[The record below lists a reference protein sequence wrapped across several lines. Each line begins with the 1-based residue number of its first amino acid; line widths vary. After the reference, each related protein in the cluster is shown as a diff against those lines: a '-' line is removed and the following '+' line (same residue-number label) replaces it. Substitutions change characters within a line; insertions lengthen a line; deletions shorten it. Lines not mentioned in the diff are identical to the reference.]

1 MTNTNNLNFEHSEI
15 TSLNQLGQIGSIVR
29 SEELGL
35 GDKFHQNYTLVVS
48 KDKDHQV
55 QVDKDNVNSKVDGLY
70 LLVDDRIRTKQSPI
84 TTEVYREHV
93 RTIRRYA
100 VSNHSIQPK
109 ILYASSD
116 IILNALKNNPSN
128 GNNEHRNN
136 TEIAIDELLLKA
148 HELNASDIHIVCSD
162 TVGET
167 RIKFR
172 LDGEL
177 LMYGH
182 ERNQDNIHDLASVLY
197 SSLAGEDGAIKG
209 LSFDD
214 QAKQD
219 GVIYRTVGSLRLG
232 ARIASH
238 PTEKKKKNFLMVLR
252 MLGDQYETAT
262 KIPFSHLGFE
272 FNQASKINQCL
283 HGKGIVLI
291 IGETNSGKSVT
302 MANMMMEID
311 EESKHTRNIISL
323 ENPIE
328 RQINGVNQVNL
339 IDSGA
344 SSNSS
349 LNDAFHAAME
359 FIVRADPDDIGV
371 GEIRDEITC
380 SSSQQLALTGHN
392 VMATMHCDSPFDV
405 MERMVGLG
413 APEQQ
418 LKSGGTMKAV
428 ISQKLFKKLCPHCSK
443 TVFELDSIS
452 ALQQTAIKQLSE
464 MGLSHKL
471 DLVKFRHEEGCKK
484 CDYRGIRGR
493 RLVAEIV
500 EYTIPIL
507 QALASDKKGEA
518 KRLWLDDSGFS
529 RKDVAL
535 FCVFQGL
542 IDPTNVIEQLSDLNE
557 TFKLREQFCIQHPTE
572 IYG

>member
-1 MTNTNNLNFEHSEI
+1 MTDSMKQLDLEDSTI
-15 TSLNQLGQIGSIVR
+15 TSLNQLGSIGGIVR

-35 GDKFHQNYTLVVS
+35 GDKYHQNYILIVS
-48 KDKDHQV
+48 KEHKV
-55 QVDKDNVNSKVDGLY
+55 QVNKDNANTKTDAVF
-70 LLVDDRIRTKQSPI
+70 LLVDERISKGQSPI
-84 TTEVYREHV
+84 NTEEYREHV
-93 RTIRRYA
+93 RCVRRYTDT
-100 VSNHSIQPK
+100 HYGIRPQ
-109 ILYASSD
+109 ITYASTD
-116 IILNALKNNPSN
+116 IILNALKNSLSN
-128 GNNEHRNN
+128 SNNEHRNK
-136 TEIAIDELLLKA
+136 TEIEIDELLLKA
-148 HELNASDIHIVCSD
+148 HELNASDVHIVCSD

-172 LDGEL
+172 QDGEL

-182 ERNQDNIHDLASVLY
+182 ERNQDSIHDLASVLY
-197 SSLAGEDGAIKG
+197 SSLAAEDGAIKDA
-209 LSFDD
+209 SFDSLT
-214 QAKQD
+214 KQD

-238 PTEKKKKNFLMVLR
+238 PTEKKDKNFVMVLR

-262 KIPFSHLGFE
+262 KIPFNQLGFE
-272 FNQASKINQCL
+272 FNQAAKIAQCL
-283 HGKGIVLI
+283 YGKGIVLI

-311 EESKHTRNIISL
+311 EESNHTRHIVSF

-328 RQINGVNQVNL
+328 RQINGVNQINL

-344 SSNSS
+344 SSNSTLDDS
-349 LNDAFHAAME
+349 FKAAME
-359 FIVRADPDDIGV
+359 FIVRADPDDVAV
-371 GEIRDEITC
+371 GEVRDKSTC

-392 VMATMHCDSPFDV
+392 VLATMHCDSPFDV
-405 MERMVGLG
+405 MERMIGLG
-413 APEQQ
+413 ASERQ
-418 LKSGGTMKAV
+418 LKSGETMKAV
-428 ISQKLFKKLCPHCSK
+428 VSQKLFKKLCPHCSQ
-443 TVFELDSIS
+443 TIFEQTNLT
-452 ALQQTAIKQLSE
+452 ALQQAAVKQLAE

-471 DLVKFRHEEGCKK
+471 DVVKFRNEAGCDK
-484 CDYRGIRGR
+484 CDYRGIKGR

-507 QALASDKKGEA
+507 QALAADNKDEA
-518 KRLWLDDSGFS
+518 KRLWLNDSGFS

-535 FCVFQGL
+535 FCIFQGL

-557 TFKLREQFCIQHPTE
+557 TYHLREQFDIQHPAE